1 MPEGA
6 KTVARNRRAYHDYAF
21 EEKFEV
27 GVELV
32 GSEVKSIRSGM
43 LAFADSYARIRD
55 GQLWLVGLRISPYDQ
70 ASIFNHEPDRERR
83 LLMHKSEIRRLKR
96 RVDER
101 GFTLIPLQVYLKGG
115 LVKLEIGLGKG
126 KREFDK
132 RQSIKKRD
140 QKREAER
147 ETRERY
153 S

>member
-55 GQLWLVGLRISPYDQ
+55 GELWLVGLRVSPYDQ

-147 ETRERY
+147 EARERY